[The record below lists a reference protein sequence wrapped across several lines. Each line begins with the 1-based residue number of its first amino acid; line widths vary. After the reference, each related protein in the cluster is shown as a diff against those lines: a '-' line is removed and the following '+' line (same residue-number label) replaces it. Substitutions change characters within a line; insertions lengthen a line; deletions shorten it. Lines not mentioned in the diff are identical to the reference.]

1 MVLRI
6 FRLTINIILINVA
19 SAQINNLRTADPLSE
34 TSLHPVPKEMSF
46 KEYQD
51 MNRRMSQALL
61 WSSIPIPGITH
72 YYAGDHK
79 TAKRLFFLGAGGF
92 ALLMSGIVSLEDA
105 KWPND
110 RENYFIQNPN
120 QENERWFERIP
131 HSLDIS
137 ATGEEIIH
145 YKLREIQKESSGG
158 GRVLIFTGLAI
169 ILGDFAFDRLV
180 GLRLIEQKRDK
191 VRYKYGQKLDFSFDK
206 GFSPYKQQIG
216 FKLNFNFG

>member
-1 MVLRI
+1 MKKYLFI
-6 FRLTINIILINVA
+6 FFF
-19 SAQINNLRTADPLSE
+19 TATLFSQSNQRSEILSE
-34 TSLHPVPKEMSF
+34 TPLYPVPENMTF
-46 KEYQD
+46 EEYQD
-51 MNRRMSQALL
+51 MNRRISQALL

-72 YYAGDHK
+72 YYAGEHK

-92 ALLMSGIVSLEDA
+92 ACLLAGIISLEDT

-131 HSLDIS
+131 HSLDIT

-145 YKLREIQKESSGG
+145 YELKEIQKESSGG
-158 GRVLIFTGLAI
+158 EILIFTGLAI
-169 ILGDFAFDRLV
+169 ILGDFAYDRIV

-191 VRYKYGQKLDFSFDK
+191 VRYKYGQKLDFSFHK
-206 GFSPYKQQIG
+206 GFLPYKQQIG

>member
-1 MVLRI
+1 MVSRMFLFSI
-6 FRLTINIILINVA
+6 YFILINLA
-19 SAQINNLRTADPLSE
+19 SAQINNLRIADPLSE
-34 TSLHPVPKEMSF
+34 TALHPVPKEMSF
-46 KEYQD
+46 EEYQD
-51 MNRRMSQALL
+51 MNRRISQALL

-72 YYAGDHK
+72 YYAGDYK

-92 ALLMSGIVSLEDA
+92 ACLMAGIFSLEDA

-120 QENERWFERIP
+120 QENERWYERIP
-131 HSLDIS
+131 HSLDIT

-145 YKLREIQKESSGG
+145 YKLREIQKESSGVG
-158 GRVLIFTGLAI
+158 ILIITGLAI
-169 ILGDFAFDRLV
+169 ILGDFAYDRIV

-191 VRYKYGQKLDFSFDK
+191 VRYKYGQKLDFSFHK
-206 GFSPYKQQIG
+206 GFLPYKQQIG